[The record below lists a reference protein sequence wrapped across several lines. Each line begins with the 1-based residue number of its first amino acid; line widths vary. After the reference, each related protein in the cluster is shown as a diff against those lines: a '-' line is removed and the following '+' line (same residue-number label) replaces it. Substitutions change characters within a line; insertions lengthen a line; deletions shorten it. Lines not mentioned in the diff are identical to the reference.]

1 MTSHTEETDNAQP
14 GSDGTPV
21 EPVQGPQAPVSEE
34 KSAES
39 GTQDASEE
47 SPAAPPAQES
57 SEKPAKEKKARS
69 PRGPR
74 KKKASGKKAEEQAA
88 PASAEG
94 SAGQSA
100 ELPPPPEENLTPEEF
115 AKRQDER
122 KADLMRR
129 FEVCKQDVTVMRQK
143 LNDITKDRE
152 GMFSEKDGVSNEI
165 GSMIRQIR
173 ELKRERDEFTKQVR
187 LKKDERGKLNKVVR
201 DKIQEVKEK
210 RDTQIA
216 LMKTHGIDDTKRDP
230 EALLKQI
237 ERLEFRIE
245 TEAMPFQQEK
255 KVMETIKQLRKE
267 FDEVK
272 VVAGVMADV
281 RVLSK
286 DINTLKRQSD
296 SVHHEIQDLAAKSQ
310 AKHEEM
316 LKISVQID
324 ALKENEKG
332 VFDQFNEFKQQY
344 NEQNARLK
352 AKLDEMNRIK
362 HELAE
367 IDSSLRQQKQE
378 ELEQEMAVKQ
388 EEVEDKIKRGKKL
401 TTADLLI
408 FQKASKDDE

>member
-14 GSDGTPV
+14 GSDGTSE
-21 EPVQGPQAPVSEE
+21 EPVQEPQAPAAEE
-34 KSAES
+34 NSAES
-39 GTQDASEE
+39 GTQDTSEE
-47 SPAAPPAQES
+47 TPAAGSGHES

-69 PRGPR
+69 PRAPR

-88 PASAEG
+88 PAGAE
-94 SAGQSA
+94 QPA
-100 ELPPPPEENLTPEEF
+100 EIPPPPDENLPPEEF
-115 AKRQDER
+115 AKRQEER

-210 RDTQIA
+210 RDTQLA

-237 ERLEFRIE
+237 ERLDFRIE

-272 VVAGVMADV
+272 VVAGVMTDV

-310 AKHEEM
+310 GKHEEM
-316 LKISVQID
+316 LKISAQID

-332 VFDQFNEFKQQY
+332 VFDQFNEFKKLY
-344 NEQNARLK
+344 NEQNAKLK
-352 AKLDEMNRIK
+352 AKLDEMNHIK
-362 HELAE
+362 HELSE

-378 ELEQEMAVKQ
+378 EMEQEMAVKQ

-408 FQKASKDDE
+408 FQKATKDEE